1 MKMGIAHLKNI
12 FILSF
17 GMLFLYIAYVG
28 LQILQSSLNQEENMG
43 VVSLSVMY
51 GAFCCSCLFL
61 GPVVMR
67 KFGCK
72 WTIVVSMCCY
82 ITYTLA
88 NFYPKWY
95 TLITSS
101 VLLGLGGGA
110 LWAAKSTYITV
121 CGSKQA
127 ASRQRAAE
135 DVINEY
141 FGTFFLILQTCRIW
155 GNLISSLIL
164 DFSRGPRV
172 HGLNGTYCGANDCPG
187 PEDIKSHRPSDTVIY
202 TLLGSY
208 TGCGVLGV
216 TLIVIFLD
224 QVDTKEG
231 QEMDENTQSF
241 FSAFL
246 STFRQL
252 GDKRQLLLIPI
263 TMFSGLEQGFI
274 ASDYTKS
281 YVTCVLG
288 LKFVGYVMIC
298 FGASNAI
305 CCLLVGKISLYT
317 GRILLFVLG
326 AVVHIGCIIALLLWN
341 PQKHQFAVFFVISGL
356 WGVADAVWQAR
367 TSALYGVLF
376 EKNKAA
382 AFSNCCLW
390 ESVGFVAAFGY
401 GSYLCVD
408 VKLYILLCV
417 LVLAMLLYGIVEFLE
432 LKKPSII
439 AASENSQSQ
448 VTTVEIPS
456 T

>member
-1 MKMGIAHLKNI
+1 MGLGHLKNI
-12 FILSF
+12 LILSC

-28 LQILQSSLNQEENMG
+28 LQILQSSLNHEENMG
-43 VVSLSVMY
+43 VVSLSVMF

-61 GPVVMR
+61 GPVAMR
-67 KFGCK
+67 KLGCK
-72 WTIVVSMCCY
+72 WTIVISMCCY

-95 TLITSS
+95 TLIISS
-101 VLLGLGGGA
+101 VLLGLGGGV

-121 CGSKQA
+121 SGSKYA
-127 ASRQRAAE
+127 VLAQRAAE

-164 DFSRGPRV
+164 DFSKGQRINF
-172 HGLNGTYCGANDCPG
+172 LNSSYCGANDCPG
-187 PEDIKSHRPSDTVIY
+187 LEVIKSPRPSPTVIY

-216 TLIVIFLD
+216 TLIIFFLD
-224 QVDTKEG
+224 RVDNKEG
-231 QEMDENTQSF
+231 QELEENAQSF
-241 FSAFL
+241 FSTFL
-246 STFRQL
+246 STFKQL
-252 GDKRQLLLIPI
+252 GDKRQWLLIPL
-263 TMFSGLEQGFI
+263 TMFSGLEQGFLT
-274 ASDYTKS
+274 SDYTKS

-288 LKFVGYVMIC
+288 VKFVGYVIIC

-305 CCLLVGKISLYT
+305 CCLLVGKMSRYT

-326 AVVHIGCIIALLLWN
+326 AAVQISCIITLLLWKTN
-341 PQKHQFAVFFVISGL
+341 EHQFAVFFVISGL

-401 GSYLCVD
+401 GSYLCVR

-417 LVLAMLLYGIVEFLE
+417 LVLAMLLYGVVEFLE
-432 LKKPSII
+432 LKKPPISS
-439 AASENSQSQ
+439 AAENSEHN
-448 VTTVEIPS
+448 VTTVESPR